1 MSNEDQASAKD
12 LLFLQ
17 TIAMFQAAA
26 MQQLG
31 KIADPVS
38 GKVSKHLDQ
47 ARMTI
52 DTLEVLQEKTSGNLT
67 GDEASFLEKVLFEL
81 RMNYMDELK
90 KPEEEGSPDETEGDE
105 ENG

>member
-1 MSNEDQASAKD
+1 MSNEDRPSPKD

-17 TIAMFQAAA
+17 TIAMYQAVA

-31 KIADPVS
+31 KIADPIS

-52 DTLEVLQEKTSGNLT
+52 DTLEVLQEKTKGNLS

-90 KPEEEGSPDETEGDE
+90 KPDDAAGADEAGGGE